1 MAISEISFVIDW
13 SLWIPIV
20 IASVSLAVTIYQ
32 IRKKSSRSD
41 IASLEKKIDRARETL
56 KECEDNLNHCGHEKD
71 ELRREK
77 FALLEQIAVMARKP
91 THTPDDTNGESDR

>member
-13 SLWIPIV
+13 GVWIPIA
-20 IASVSLAVTIYQ
+20 IAVLSLAITFYHM
-32 IRKKSSRSD
+32 RKRSTRAD
-41 IASLEKKIDRARETL
+41 IASLEKKIDLARDTL

-77 FALLEQIAVMARKP
+77 FALLEQIATMAKARADSDS
-91 THTPDDTNGESDR
+91 HGGSDR

>member
-13 SLWIPIV
+13 GVWIPIA
-20 IASVSLAVTIYQ
+20 IAALSLFITFYHM
-32 IRKKSSRSD
+32 RKRSTRAD
-41 IASLEKKIDRARETL
+41 ITSLEKKIDRARETL

-77 FALLEQIAVMARKP
+77 FALLEQIATMAKPRKIE
-91 THTPDDTNGESDR
+91 DTNGGSDR